1 MTIKQKTT
9 IEKLIKLNQE
19 MLMAEIN
26 HSKKTGIR
34 HQPNKTYFKKLR
46 KQKQLLSKTDETTL
60 RLILEILL
68 EETDEVTKPSDL
80 KANEVDAYSKETM
93 IEIIV
98 STRYL
103 HEFLASGIE

>member
-1 MTIKQKTT
+1 MTDKQKST

-26 HSKKTGIR
+26 HAKKTGIR

-46 KQKQLLSKTDETTL
+46 KQKKLLSKTDTATL

-68 EETDEVTKPSDL
+68 EETDEITKPKGL
-80 KANEVDAYSKETM
+80 KENELDTYSKETM
-93 IEIIV
+93 IDIIL

-103 HEFLASGIE
+103 HEYLAAGIE

>member
-1 MTIKQKTT
+1 MTDTQKRT

-26 HSKKTGIR
+26 HAKKTGIR

-46 KQKQLLSKTDETTL
+46 KQKKLLSKTDEPTL
-60 RLILEILL
+60 RLILEILI
-68 EETDEVTKPSDL
+68 EETDEITKPSGL
-80 KANEVDAYSKETM
+80 KASDLDTYSKEEM

-98 STRYL
+98 NTRYL
-103 HEFLASGIE
+103 HEFLAAAIE